1 MVRYLP
7 ELLRSKIEATNA
19 TDSRV
24 RAEVRNVTCIYLGFP
39 SLSSADA
46 IESVLLDNTQKA
58 MLTVQQSL
66 RLFDG
71 LLVQFRMDEKGK
83 HCWDS

>member
-7 ELLRSKIEATNA
+7 ELLRSKIEATDA

-24 RAEVRNVTCIYLGFP
+24 RAEVRHVTCLYLGLP
-39 SLSSADA
+39 SLSSKDTS
-46 IESVLLDNTQKA
+46 ESVLLDNTQKA

-71 LLVQFRMDEKGK
+71 LLIQFRMDEKGE
-83 HCWDS
+83 CD